1 MRTAPA
7 VAVSERSMNEEVR
20 PPAGATD
27 GLERPIP
34 RVRGL
39 SLELEVPLLITALPG
54 APHHPGPPRDAWMR
68 AAPAVAF
75 SERSM
80 NEEVRHPAGATDG
93 LERPIPRVRGLALE
107 LKVPLLS
114 TALLV
119 VLLSV
124 TVALSYR
131 EIEASALTA

>member
-1 MRTAPA
+1 MRT
-7 VAVSERSMNEEVR
+7 
-20 PPAGATD
+20 
-27 GLERPIP
+27 
-34 RVRGL
+34 
-39 SLELEVPLLITALPG
+39 
-54 APHHPGPPRDAWMR
+54 
-68 AAPAVAF
+68 APAVAF

-93 LERPIPRVRGLALE
+93 LERPIPRVRGLSLE
-107 LKVPLLS
+107 LKVPLLI

-131 EIEASALTA
+131 EIEASALTAGDERLERVAMQLAGLVGNAVNARLA